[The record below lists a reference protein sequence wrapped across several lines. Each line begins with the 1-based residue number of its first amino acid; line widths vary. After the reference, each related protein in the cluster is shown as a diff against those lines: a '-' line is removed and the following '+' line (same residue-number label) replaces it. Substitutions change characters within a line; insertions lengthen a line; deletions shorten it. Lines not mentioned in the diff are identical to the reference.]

1 MEGRVREGRGTII
14 LEEGPRS
21 GESHWESI
29 LVTFRGSKIV
39 LKKGCQKESPGAPK
53 GAARDPKIDKKRE
66 KVSSGSES
74 RKRWGKCLKIGG
86 PGPSKT
92 MVFH

>member
-1 MEGRVREGRGTII
+1 MPGTKLGIKPFEVAH
-14 LEEGPRS
+14 LGA
-21 GESHWESI
+21 GG
-29 LVTFRGSKIV
+29 VAGV
-39 LKKGCQKESPGAPK
+39 LAGT
-53 GAARDPKIDKKRE
+53 KIDKKRE

-92 MVFH
+92 IVFH